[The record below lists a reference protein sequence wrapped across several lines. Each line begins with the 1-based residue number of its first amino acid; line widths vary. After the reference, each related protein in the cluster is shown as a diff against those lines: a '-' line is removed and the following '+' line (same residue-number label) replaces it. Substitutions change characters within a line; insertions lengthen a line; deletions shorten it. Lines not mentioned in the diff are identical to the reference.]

1 MVQIPKP
8 MFRLRL
14 GFSGETLLCL
24 TNVIH
29 TSTECSFGF
38 TIGFVHSSS
47 SPILAVLRLIRTIP
61 LVRVC
66 DGLSPSPTTM
76 TAPTPFHYF
85 NHSLSSPLR
94 GEWSGLPRS
103 LSNPLHQSLGFSC
116 TPVRCLLTSS
126 SSSAGLYLFSPCRF
140 TYMDRLFTVF
150 HATALLTDDFHPIS
164 IVFRML
170 TLWAL
175 LTEISRVTLLWLR
188 LAVWGS

>member
-8 MFRLRL
+8 VFRLRL

-24 TNVIH
+24 TNIIH

-38 TIGFVHSSS
+38 TIGFAHSSS
-47 SPILAVLRLIRTIP
+47 SPILAVLRLTCTISH
-61 LVRVC
+61 VRVC

-103 LSNPLHQSLGFSC
+103 LSNPLRQSLGFSC
-116 TPVRCLLTSS
+116 TPVRCHLTSS
-126 SSSAGLYLFSPCRF
+126 SSPAGSYLISHCRF
-140 TYMDRLFTVF
+140 ISTDGLFTVF
-150 HATALLTDDFHPIS
+150 HANTQLPDDFHPIS
-164 IVFRML
+164 IVSRML

-175 LTEISRVTLLWLR
+175 LTEISCVTLLRLR